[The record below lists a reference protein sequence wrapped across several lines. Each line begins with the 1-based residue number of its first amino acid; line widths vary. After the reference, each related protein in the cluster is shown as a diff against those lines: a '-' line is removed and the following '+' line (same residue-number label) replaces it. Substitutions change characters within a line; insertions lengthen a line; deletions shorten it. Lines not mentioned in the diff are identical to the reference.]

1 MRRKIRHQLY
11 LAPAISE
18 RFEALAGRP
27 GVTRSAMLEEALVTW
42 LDRRAKSEID
52 DRFEHRLDRMVTA
65 LGRIERNDH
74 ILLETLA
81 LFVRYELSIHAPLA
95 ENDQA
100 GRALARERFHAFVE
114 QVGRQIAGGHR
125 TINVPLPEQGR

>member
-11 LAPAISE
+11 LTPAINE
-18 RFEALAGRP
+18 RFETLAGRP

-52 DRFEHRLDRMVTA
+52 DRFERRLDRMVTA

-95 ENDQA
+95 ESDQA

-125 TINVPLPEQGR
+125 TIDVPVSEERR

>member
-18 RFEALAGRP
+18 RFETLAGRP
-27 GVTRSAMLEEALVTW
+27 GVTRSAMLEEALVAW

-52 DRFEHRLDRMVTA
+52 DRFERRLDRMVTA

-125 TINVPLPEQGR
+125 TIDVPVPEQGR

>member
-11 LAPAISE
+11 LTPAISE
-18 RFEALAGRP
+18 RFETLAGRP
-27 GVTRSAMLEEALVTW
+27 GVTRSAMLEEALVAW

-52 DRFEHRLDRMVTA
+52 DRFERRLDRMVTA

-95 ENDQA
+95 ESDQA

-125 TINVPLPEQGR
+125 TIDVPVSEERR